1 MNHTPITPK
10 NYNSRSREIPFLKM
24 PKDLADTHGEMSMYL
39 EFYGQDKEI
48 TDVVDLYLGKVNQ
61 IMSKPPACKPVVR
74 TVYKDRI
81 VPKTVYKDK
90 IVEKVV
96 EKPCT
101 CDTPIKPKTKGFK
114 EMIKNPF
121 VIGGIVTGLI
131 IGKIL

>member
-1 MNHTPITPK
+1 MQKITVQ
-10 NYNSRSREIPFLKM
+10 NYNTLSSIIPFSKM
-24 PKDLADTHGEMSMYL
+24 PKDLADTHGEMSMYM

-48 TDVVDLYLGKVNQ
+48 TEVVDLYLSKVNQ
-61 IMSKPPACKPVVR
+61 IINQPVACKPTIR

-90 IVEKVV
+90 IIEKVV
-96 EKPCT
+96 KEPCS
-101 CDTPIKPKTKGFK
+101 CEALPVEEPKKGFK

-121 VIGGIVTGLI
+121 VIGAIVAGVV

>member
-1 MNHTPITPK
+1 MQKITVQ
-10 NYNSRSREIPFLKM
+10 NYNRLSSSIPFSRM
-24 PKDLADTHGEMSMYL
+24 PKDLADTHGEMPMYL

-48 TDVVDLYLGKVNQ
+48 TEVVDLYLRKVNQ
-61 IMSKPPACKPVVR
+61 IINRPVACKPTVR

-81 VPKTVYKDK
+81 VPKTVYKDR

-96 EKPCT
+96 KEPCSY
-101 CDTPIKPKTKGFK
+101 DIPEPKAKGFK

-121 VIGGIVTGLI
+121 VIGGAIAGII